1 MMTDVFLGEIC
12 VRKFSYWW
20 DFLLFVL
27 SEEFIINILHPN
39 HVYHAC
45 LPRLIVPKTALR
57 NVCVM
62 LGHIQFNYMI
72 YQCYIRYES
81 QLSPK
86 GEKPKLC
93 HANICGK
100 KGGLETAVNELKYYF
115 GFFKLHRPCVQF
127 QQLKFFLPEYTHMF
141 TQYISANVSIPSPDH
156 FLSL

>member
-1 MMTDVFLGEIC
+1 MHREGKKTKMTDVFLGEIY

-27 SEEFIINILHPN
+27 SEEFPINILHPN

-45 LPRLIVPKTALR
+45 LPRLIAPKTAFR

-72 YQCYIRYES
+72 YQCYTRYES
-81 QLSPK
+81 QLSQK
-86 GEKPKLC
+86 REKLKLC

-115 GFFKLHRPCVQF
+115 GFFKLQRTCETILRFYYV
-127 QQLKFFLPEYTHMF
+127 KYTENRG
-141 TQYISANVSIPSPDH
+141 TSRT
-156 FLSL
+156 SLQCL